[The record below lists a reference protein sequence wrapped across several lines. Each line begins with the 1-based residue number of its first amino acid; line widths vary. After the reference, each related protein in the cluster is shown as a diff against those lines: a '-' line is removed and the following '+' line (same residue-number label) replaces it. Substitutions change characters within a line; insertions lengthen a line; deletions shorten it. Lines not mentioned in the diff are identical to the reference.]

1 MNDKLRNS
9 FVFNLLL
16 VFLLCGLFYIVFF
29 SSLSLITGHNSHA
42 RVPNVLNQDVKIAV
56 KSLEQL
62 GFEVEIDSAYEPK
75 MRSLMVLSM
84 IPDTGSSVKTGRT
97 IFLTINKAE
106 PPLTPMPKLT
116 DLSFRSAIRILESAR
131 LVLGDTIRK
140 PDYAKGA
147 VLEQLYNGKTITA
160 GDMIPQGSKITLVVG
175 DGLNNVEMDVPDV
188 IGSTADEGITILNG
202 AGLSPIIIWDGVI
215 TDSSS
220 AIIYKQSPAP
230 YNELEV
236 PNRIKEGDVMDIRIK
251 QNPTNEE
258 LEDNRKPANTV
269 NNAEPNPTQP

>member
-1 MNDKLRNS
+1 
-9 FVFNLLL
+9 
-16 VFLLCGLFYIVFF
+16 
-29 SSLSLITGHNSHA
+29 
-42 RVPNVLNQDVKIAV
+42 
-56 KSLEQL
+56 
-62 GFEVEIDSAYEPK
+62 
-75 MRSLMVLSM
+75 M

>member
-16 VFLLCGLFYIVFF
+16 VFLLCGFFYIVFF

>member
-9 FVFNLLL
+9 FAYNLLL
-16 VFLLCGLFYIVFF
+16 VFLLCGVFYVVFF
-29 SSLSLITGHNSHA
+29 SSLSLITGHSSHA
-42 RVPNVLNQDVKIAV
+42 VVPNVLNQDVKVAV
-56 KSLEQL
+56 KSLENL

-75 MRSLMVLSM
+75 MKPLMVLSIM
-84 IPDTGSSVKTGRT
+84 PDTGSSVKTGRT

-140 PDYAKGA
+140 PDFAKGA
-147 VLEQLYNGKTITA
+147 VLEQRFNGTPITA
-160 GDMIPQGSKITLVVG
+160 GDMIPQGSRIDLVVG

-188 IGSTADEGITILNG
+188 IGSTADEGITILTG

-215 TDSSS
+215 SDSST
-220 AIIYKQSPAP
+220 AIIYKEAPAP

-236 PNRIKEGDVMDIRIK
+236 PNRIKEGDVIDIHIK
-251 QNPTNEE
+251 QNPTNQE
-258 LEDNRKPANTV
+258 LEDNRKPANAV
-269 NNAEPNPTQP
+269 NTEITNPTQP

>member
-75 MRSLMVLSM
+75 MKPLMVLSM

>member
-16 VFLLCGLFYIVFF
+16 VFLLCGFFYIVFF

-62 GFEVEIDSAYEPK
+62 GFEVEVDSAYEPK
-75 MRSLMVLSM
+75 MKPLMVLSM

>member
-16 VFLLCGLFYIVFF
+16 VFLLCGFFYIVFF

-56 KSLEQL
+56 KFLEQL
-62 GFEVEIDSAYEPK
+62 GFEVEVDSAYEPK
-75 MRSLMVLSM
+75 MKPLMVLSM

>member
-75 MRSLMVLSM
+75 IKPLMVLSM

-215 TDSSS
+215 TDSSA